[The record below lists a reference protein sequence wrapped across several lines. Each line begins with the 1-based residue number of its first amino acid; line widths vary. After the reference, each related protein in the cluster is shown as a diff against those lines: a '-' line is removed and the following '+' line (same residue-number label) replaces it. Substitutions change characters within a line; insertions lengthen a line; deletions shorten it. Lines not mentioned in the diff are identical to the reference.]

1 MIRGL
6 YTAATSMQTQMNR
19 MDIITNNM
27 ANANTVGYKK
37 DAMVQ
42 DSFSQQ
48 LAKRIEKMG
57 DTKVGTVSLGVGTS
71 NVVTNFDQGNMK
83 NTGGRLD
90 CAINGDGFFVVSAPN
105 GERYTRAG
113 NFTLNNNGDL
123 TDSNGNLVMS
133 TNNTPIHIG
142 TGEVGISNTGCVM
155 VDNEI
160 AGNIKVVDFE
170 DKAYLTK
177 EGEGLFKT
185 KEGASEKAF
194 EGTVLQGFTEG
205 SNVNSVREMVN
216 MITLNRNYE
225 ANSKVIQTE
234 DNLLDKAVNDIGR
247 L

>member
-6 YTAATSMQTQMNR
+6 YTAATSMQTQMNK

-27 ANANTVGYKK
+27 ANANTIGYKK

-42 DSFSQQ
+42 DSFSLQ

-71 NVVTNFDQGNMK
+71 NVVTNFDQGNMV
-83 NTGGRLD
+83 NTGGKLD
-90 CAINGDGFFVVSAPN
+90 VALSGDGFFVVSSKN
-105 GERYTRAG
+105 GDRYTRAG

-123 TDSNGNLVMS
+123 TDANGNLVES
-133 TNNTPIHIG
+133 TTGQAIHIG
-142 TGEVGISNTGCVM
+142 TGEVGISNRGCVM
-155 VDNEI
+155 VDNVEV
-160 AGNIKVVDFE
+160 GTIKVVDFA

-177 EGEGLFKT
+177 EGDGLFKT
-185 KEGASEKAF
+185 KEGATEKAF
-194 EGTVLQGFTEG
+194 EGTVIQGFTEG